1 MNVLIGIFVILI
13 HLAAGSA
20 LSHLTGGF
28 FPGSVIGMALLFI
41 SLQTGLVKEHQ
52 VRAVATFLTDNLT
65 ILFMPA
71 FVGIM
76 ELWGLISM
84 NLWAWIAVIVIS
96 TFLVMISSGAT
107 QTFIERL
114 SDRNHSKGQKK

>member
-1 MNVLIGIFVILI
+1 M
-13 HLAAGSA
+13 
-20 LSHLTGGF
+20 
-28 FPGSVIGMALLFI
+28 
-41 SLQTGLVKEHQ
+41 
-52 VRAVATFLTDNLT
+52 T